1 MRANLGAITLTL
13 CLLLCPAA
21 AWGGDCPRPEPP
33 VGHTLYAALYRAQK
47 EQVRKHT
54 TQAYAELKRF
64 ARENPSQAHYRLYYT
79 LGVLAFELG
88 RASEAG
94 RHFARATQLYSCYA
108 PAWQNL
114 AVVRFR
120 QKRYREAAEMML
132 KAHALTRPP
141 NPELL
146 YQAAA
151 MFLTAGD
158 ARSALP
164 LLERLAGR
172 PKPRASWLKALV
184 QTCLLLKRTQ
194 RAATVLERLLRMQPG
209 EAVLWRLAASVALE
223 QCRYATAAA
232 DLEIAYALEPPRPE
246 GWRRLGDIYR
256 AAGVP
261 AQAAVCYRRACGDK
275 PTPRDLDRLA
285 LVLARA
291 HRLEE
296 AIRAARQAAEAKP
309 TAWRW
314 GRLGRLYLLAR
325 RYPQARDA
333 FRRAAR
339 LDPARGRHSLMA
351 AYADMQLGDYPAA
364 RRDLTRAL
372 RTAKKDSSTAREAA
386 RLLKAVERYLREG

>member
-13 CLLLCPAA
+13 CLLLCPATVCA
-21 AWGGDCPRPEPP
+21 AECPRPEPP
-33 VGHTLYAALYRAQK
+33 LPRSLYTALYRAQK
-47 EQVRKHT
+47 QQAEKRT
-54 TQAYAELKRF
+54 ARAYAELKRF
-64 ARENPSQAHYRLYYT
+64 ARENPSSAHYRLYYT

-88 RASEAG
+88 RVGEAD
-94 RHFARATQLYSCYA
+94 RHFARATELNPCYA

-114 AVVRFR
+114 AVLRFR
-120 QKRYREAAEMML
+120 QRRYREAAELML
-132 KAHALTRPP
+132 RAHALTRPP
-141 NPELL
+141 NPDLL

-164 LLERLAGR
+164 LLERLAAR

-184 QTCLLLKRTQ
+184 QTCLLLKQTR
-194 RAATVLERLLRMQPG
+194 RAAAVLERLLRLQPG

-223 QCRYATAAA
+223 QRRYAAAAA
-232 DLEIAYALEPPRPE
+232 DLEIAYALEPPSPQ

-261 AQAAVCYRRACGDK
+261 AQAAVCYRRACGGK

-291 HRLEE
+291 HRLDE
-296 AIRAARQAAEAKP
+296 AIQAARQAAETKP
-309 TAWRW
+309 TARRW
-314 GRLGRLYLLAR
+314 DRLGRLYLLAR

-333 FRRAAR
+333 FRRAAK

-364 RRDLTRAL
+364 QKDLTRAL
-372 RTAKKDSSTAREAA
+372 RAAEKDTPTAREAA
-386 RLLKAVERYLREG
+386 RLLKAVERYLQQG